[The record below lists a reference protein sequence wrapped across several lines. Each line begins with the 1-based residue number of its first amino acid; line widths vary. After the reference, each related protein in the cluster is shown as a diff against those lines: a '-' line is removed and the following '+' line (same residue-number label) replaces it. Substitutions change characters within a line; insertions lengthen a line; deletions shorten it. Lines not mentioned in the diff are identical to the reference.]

1 MKVVLIMQPR
11 YIARIYFIILF
22 IISLF
27 ETKIFNFMT
36 LNLFLAYI
44 PYELCLLLKL
54 FKPIKKFEWPL
65 FVVFGMIFLLLV
77 PNTFYMIT
85 DLIHLNQFQFNFLVG
100 LSLKEWIFFTYLML
114 GVFLAIYVMIL
125 IFMEI
130 LHFTKHIWLNR
141 ILVIILMFLNGLGI
155 YMGRFLRFHTV
166 YLINEPLKIFY
177 EVLGVFNLKTFIFV
191 LLMVIMQSAIILF
204 VKGVRLQK

>member
-1 MKVVLIMQPR
+1 MQPR

-22 IISLF
+22 IISLA
-27 ETKIFNFMT
+27 ETRVFNFMT
-36 LNLFLAYI
+36 LNLFLAYVPI
-44 PYELCLLLKL
+44 ELCLLLKL
-54 FKPIKKFEWPL
+54 FKPKKVFEWPL
-65 FVVFGMIFLLLV
+65 FVVFGLIFLLLV

-100 LSLKEWIFFTYLML
+100 LNLTEWVYFTFLML

-130 LHFTKHIWLNR
+130 GHLTSHLWLNR
-141 ILVIILMFLNGLGI
+141 TLIIVLMFLNGLGI
-155 YMGRFLRFHTV
+155 YIGRFLRLHTV
-166 YLINEPLKIFY
+166 YLIDEPLKIATQ
-177 EVLGVFNLKTFIFV
+177 VLSVFNIKTFMFV
-191 LLMVIMQSAIILF
+191 LLMVMMQSTIVLF

>member
-1 MKVVLIMQPR
+1 MQPR

-114 GVFLAIYVMIL
+114 GVFLAMYVMIL

>member
-1 MKVVLIMQPR
+1 MQPR

-100 LSLKEWIFFTYLML
+100 LNLKEWIFFTYLML
-114 GVFLAIYVMIL
+114 GVFLAMYVMIL

>member
-1 MKVVLIMQPR
+1 MQPR

-27 ETKIFNFMT
+27 ETTIFNFMT

-44 PYELCLLLKL
+44 PFELCLLLKL

-65 FVVFGMIFLLLV
+65 FIVFGMIFLLLV

-100 LSLKEWIFFTYLML
+100 LNIKEWIFFTYLML
-114 GVFLAIYVMIL
+114 GVFLAM
-125 IFMEI
+125 
-130 LHFTKHIWLNR
+130 
-141 ILVIILMFLNGLGI
+141 
-155 YMGRFLRFHTV
+155 
-166 YLINEPLKIFY
+166 
-177 EVLGVFNLKTFIFV
+177 
-191 LLMVIMQSAIILF
+191 
-204 VKGVRLQK
+204 

>member
-1 MKVVLIMQPR
+1 MTVQPR

-22 IISLF
+22 TISLA
-27 ETKIFNFMT
+27 ETRVFNFMT

-44 PYELCLLLKL
+44 PFELCLLLKL
-54 FKPIKKFEWPL
+54 FKPKKAFEWPL
-65 FVVFGMIFLLLV
+65 FIIFGLVFLLLV

-100 LSLKEWIFFTYLML
+100 LNLTEWIFFTYLML
-114 GVFLAIYVMIL
+114 GVFLAMYVMIL

-130 LHFTKHIWLNR
+130 EHFTSHVWLNR
-141 ILVIILMFLNGLGI
+141 ALIVVLMFLNGLGI
-155 YMGRFLRFHTV
+155 YIGRFLRLHTF
-166 YLINEPLKIFY
+166 YLINEPLKIVT
-177 EVLGVFNLKTFIFV
+177 EVLSVFSLKTFMFV
-191 LLMVIMQSAIILF
+191 LLMVLMQAVLALI

>member
-1 MKVVLIMQPR
+1 MKVVFIMQPR
-11 YIARIYFIILF
+11 YIARIYFIVLF
-22 IISLF
+22 TISLF

-44 PYELCLLLKL
+44 PFELCLLLKL
-54 FKPIKKFEWPL
+54 FKPMKKFEWPL
-65 FVVFGMIFLLLV
+65 FVIFGMIFLLLV

-85 DLIHLNQFQFNFLVG
+85 DLIHLNQFQFNFLIG
-100 LSLKEWIFFTYLML
+100 LNLKEWIFFTYLML
-114 GVFLAIYVMIL
+114 GVFLAMYIMIL

-130 LHFTKHIWLNR
+130 LHFTTHIWLNR
-141 ILVIILMFLNGLGI
+141 ALVIILMFLNGLGI
-155 YMGRFLRFHTV
+155 YMGRFLRIHTV

-177 EVLGVFNLKTFIFV
+177 EVIDVFNLKTFIFV

>member
-1 MKVVLIMQPR
+1 MQPR

-100 LSLKEWIFFTYLML
+100 LNLKEWIFFTYLML
-114 GVFLAIYVMIL
+114 GVFLAMYVMIL

-130 LHFTKHIWLNR
+130 LPFTKHIWLNR